1 MAAGDDGVN
10 RPEPRRGPLDPALS
24 TVKGATRLRLRV
36 KPGAS
41 RLAILGR
48 TRLADDQ
55 EAVALAIS
63 APPEG
68 GKANDAVV
76 ALLAKAWRIP
86 KSRLAIVV
94 GATARTK
101 IIEITGDTALVSST
115 LASWLAGL
123 PEV

>member
-1 MAAGDDGVN
+1 M
-10 RPEPRRGPLDPALS
+10 EPALS
-24 TVKGATRLRLRV
+24 IVKGVTRLRLRV

-48 TRLADDQ
+48 TVLAENQ
-55 EAVALAIS
+55 EAVVLAIS

-86 KSRLAIVV
+86 KSRLGIVV
-94 GATARTK
+94 GLAARTK
-101 IIEITGDTALVSST
+101 IIEVAGDAAVVSAT
-115 LASWLAGL
+115 LGSWLAAL
-123 PEV
+123 PEI